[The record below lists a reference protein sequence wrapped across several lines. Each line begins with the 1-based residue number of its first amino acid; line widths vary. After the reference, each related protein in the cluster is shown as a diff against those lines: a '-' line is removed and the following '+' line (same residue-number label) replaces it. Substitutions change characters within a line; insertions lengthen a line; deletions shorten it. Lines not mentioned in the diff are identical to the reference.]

1 MNPEGR
7 VLSFIARYAL
17 KSRRRFTGGVLDS
30 GGYIQI
36 EYSGPSKNS
45 DLNRLNH
52 AGFLYRFNKIR
63 KDYDRL
69 QLCLYMLKV
78 IHKTSLSGAEGE
90 PELFHLLGNSLLAL
104 EESQNLPQLKILF
117 EIRFLFLQGV
127 LPPSLQNKNTFLK
140 TAVSHHESLQWGK
153 NSCLADI
160 QKEVKE
166 SLREYLSEPL

>member
-17 KSRRRFTGGVLDS
+17 KSRRRFAGGVLDP

-36 EYSGPSKNS
+36 EYGSHSKDS

-52 AGFLYRFNKIR
+52 AHFLNRFNKIR

-69 QLCLYMLKV
+69 KLCLYMLKI
-78 IHKTSLSGAEGE
+78 IHKTSLSGAEGD

-104 EESQNLPQLKILF
+104 EQSQNLSQLKILF

-127 LPPSLQNKNTFLK
+127 LPASLQKKNIFLE
-140 TAVSHHESLQWGK
+140 TAVSNHENLKRRGESI
-153 NSCLADI
+153 SDI
-160 QKEVKE
+160 QKTVKE
-166 SLREYLSEPL
+166 SLHEYLGESF

>member
-1 MNPEGR
+1 M
-7 VLSFIARYAL
+7 SFIARYAL
-17 KSRRRFTGGVLDS
+17 KSRRRFSGGVLDP

-36 EYSGPSKNS
+36 EYNS
-45 DLNRLNH
+45 LSRESELSRLNH
-52 AGFLYRFNKIR
+52 ASFINRFNKIR

-78 IHKTSLSGAEGE
+78 IHKTSLSGAEGD

-104 EESQNLPQLKILF
+104 EKSQSLPQLKILF

-127 LPPSLQNKNTFLK
+127 LPPSLQNKNIFLE
-140 TAVSHHESLQWGK
+140 TAVSHHENLKWSGG
-153 NSCLADI
+153 SISDI

-166 SLREYLSEPL
+166 SLHEYLGESLQIPLLS